1 MDPAFK
7 PESQAKSKKVLLK
20 PTIQSPIKSP
30 AQIPV
35 TVRTPVS
42 RLTPGI
48 VNSPPV
54 VPGSLLNN
62 PAKTNSPVVIQTPAG
77 PRRIPPNTPNQT
89 PVRHTVNCQPNLSPA
104 QLASRKLI
112 QKSAKMLNTP
122 KLKTPD
128 KIAPQ
133 TPQPVAPFPLRD
145 QTLNTERSPIE
156 IPLAKPPGQH
166 APKLPPQQALMPQNN
181 PFDINSELIPFQEQE
196 VEAVFKTP
204 ELDDFLLP
212 PILGDQITD
221 TTLIHRH
228 LPKQTDVDRIM
239 EQINRKYLTKLQLP
253 CSIRDMQAV
262 YLNSP
267 HFKDIYM
274 AIGMN
279 KMPSKARTAR
289 KLDSDLLNAVYMIHG
304 GLLYRYIR
312 NSTGDSEPV
321 LCVPASKID
330 IFLEFFHSSILGGHM
345 DMSKCVL
352 TLQQK
357 FYCPNLAYHVRMYI
371 ISCHV
376 CQTFKNHKRFDRPMN
391 RRIIDINAPT
401 LTHISMDIKHMPPS
415 KDKFHYI
422 LVMLCE
428 ASNFMVAAP
437 MKTTTAPKI
446 CNTMMDHFMGYFGT
460 PTRIVCDQDP
470 AFMSH
475 LCQWFLHSY
484 GIHVTT
490 ASPTNHQ
497 SLMAEHDIKSLANI
511 LMKHLTGLG
520 DNWPSYCKPAMLPYN
535 SYATPSLDNLSPFEI
550 AIGREATLAPKFEY
564 KPRIPITGTHKEAK
578 EKLQEKLACFRK
590 RLEDFRSNRMAIMNK
605 DRQPHGFTVGQIVY
619 MYNPSGGKLQTG
631 SRKIQC
637 HFVGP
642 LAIYEC
648 ISPNQFLLMSLDGV
662 LYPMV
667 LEEARLKPGL
677 ISTHKGP
684 ARNMSE
690 LKNAAKLAYATHPQ
704 LQCINI

>member
-1 MDPAFK
+1 MCRDPDLK

-30 AQIPV
+30 AQIPI

-42 RLTPGI
+42 RLRYDSGTCPTA
-48 VNSPPV
+48 PPIT
-54 VPGSLLNN
+54 LLVRLVTTS
-62 PAKTNSPVVIQTPAG
+62 PAKTGSPVVYTNYQLDLEEYHM
-77 PRRIPPNTPNQT
+77 NTPNQT
-89 PVRHTVNCQPNLSPA
+89 PVRHTVSNQPNLSPA

-112 QKSAKMLNTP
+112 QKLRS
-122 KLKTPD
+122 LKTVKHCYRLKTSD

-156 IPLAKPPGQH
+156 IPLAKPPAQQ
-166 APKLPPQQALMPQNN
+166 APKLPPQQALMPQSN

-196 VEAVFKTP
+196 VEAIFKTP

-212 PILGDQITD
+212 PVLGDQITD
-221 TTLIHRH
+221 TTLMHRH
-228 LPKQTDVDRIM
+228 LPRQTDIDRIM
-239 EQINRKYLTKLQLP
+239 EQINRKHLTKLQLS

-274 AIGMN
+274 AVGMN

-289 KLDSDLLNAVYMIHG
+289 KLEPDLMNAVYMIHG

-330 IFLEFFHSSILGGHM
+330 IFLELFHSSILGGQM
-345 DMSKCVL
+345 GMSKCIL

-437 MKTTTAPKI
+437 MKTTTAPEI
-446 CNTMMDHFMGYFGT
+446 CNTIMDHFMGYFGT

-470 AFMSH
+470 AFRSH

-490 ASPTNHQ
+490 ASPTNCQ
-497 SLMAEHDIKSLANI
+497 SLMAEHGIKSLANI

-520 DNWPSYCKPAMLPYN
+520 DNWPSYCKPAMLSYN
-535 SYATPSLDNLSPFEI
+535 SYATPQS
-550 AIGREATLAPKFEY
+550 
-564 KPRIPITGTHKEAK
+564 GT
-578 EKLQEKLACFRK
+578 
-590 RLEDFRSNRMAIMNK
+590 I
-605 DRQPHGFTVGQIVY
+605 
-619 MYNPSGGKLQTG
+619 
-631 SRKIQC
+631 
-637 HFVGP
+637 
-642 LAIYEC
+642 
-648 ISPNQFLLMSLDGV
+648 
-662 LYPMV
+662 
-667 LEEARLKPGL
+667 
-677 ISTHKGP
+677 
-684 ARNMSE
+684 
-690 LKNAAKLAYATHPQ
+690 
-704 LQCINI
+704 